1 MPLSKINNHYTARP
15 HQPGFA
21 FSDQAIGIAV
31 YMTICISVNAFV
43 FYAASCVFVSP
54 KNLLALFRVAKGQQT
69 YATWFTLFSCFE
81 HCYFFTFRL

>member
-1 MPLSKINNHYTARP
+1 MITNPARP

-21 FSDQAIGIAV
+21 FLDQAIGIAV

-54 KNLLALFRVAKGQQT
+54 KNLLALPPVGGEGLEDLRNLVFLKPRPG
-69 YATWFTLFSCFE
+69 Y
-81 HCYFFTFRL
+81 RLNAF